1 MGINVLSLCDG
12 MSCGQIALKE
22 LCIDVD
28 NYFASEIEP
37 NAIKVTQENFPNT
50 KQIGDVTKI
59 TEDFLKQLPKIDF
72 VCFGFPCRSLS
83 PATRGRKEYNNGLKG
98 VSGLF
103 YPCNDILQW
112 IKKNNNPNV
121 LFLVENVNTS
131 IKKDVKEISSKLGVD
146 PVLIDSEIFSAQ
158 SRKRYYWTNIELDTL
173 PKSKGLVLKD
183 ILESKVDEKFFYN
196 NNFDF
201 FGFDKRVCGMLD
213 IKGHDMLKRISSPFF
228 PSPTLTSCRGGNT
241 QKKVL
246 DNGRPRKLTPTEYRR
261 LQTIPDWYVTNV
273 ANSHIYNM
281 CGDGWNIETIKFL
294 LKNLER
300 SLNNG
305 VGID

>member
-22 LCIDVD
+22 LGVDVD
-28 NYFASEIEP
+28 NYFASEIEQ
-37 NAIKVTQENFPNT
+37 NAIKVTQENFPAT

-83 PATRGRKEYNNGLKG
+83 AATRGRKKYNNGLKG
-98 VSGLF
+98 ISGLF

-112 IKKNNNPNV
+112 IKENNNPNV

-131 IKKDVKEISSKLGVD
+131 LEEDLKEISAKLGVD

-158 SRKRYYWTNIELDTL
+158 SRKRYYWTNIELDTI

-183 ILESKVDEKFFYN
+183 ILESEVDEKYFYN
-196 NNFDF
+196 KSFEF
-201 FGFDKRVCGMLD
+201 LGLDKRVCGILD
-213 IKGHDMLKRISSPFF
+213 INGHDILKRISSPNF
-228 PSPTLTSCRGGNT
+228 PCPTLTSCRGGNT

-246 DNGRPRKLTPTEYRR
+246 DSGRPRKLTPTEYRR
-261 LQTIPDWYVTNV
+261 LQTIPDWYKMNV

-300 SLNNG
+300 SLNK
-305 VGID
+305 